1 MLFFTAWRFIQRRMT
16 VDLAR
21 ESSDARKQS
30 PGNRPSRPTNAGP
43 DRAPPGPPLVSGCFD
58 WAPCWETVNPL
69 LHPVARRF
77 VVSGNARAG
86 FNVHEKNHK
95 LFCLWRDVTHEV
107 RSTSQTTARQGEHSR
122 SSQLPRCI
130 YSRENHAHCDVT
142 RTSATPMQLC
152 GGRVSSIS
160 SKTFRLSALWIQNGG
175 RSLGMEACFGR
186 EVLQRPALAC
196 SLFWLV
202 PSSASVHTSLVQE
215 ASRLLFG

>member
-43 DRAPPGPPLVSGCFD
+43 GRAPPGPPLVSGCFD

-130 YSRENHAHCDVT
+130 YSREKSCTLWRHTDKRYSHAVVRWPRIEHFVENVSIKCVMNPKRRQKPGHGSLLWSRSPAT
-142 RTSATPMQLC
+142 TST
-152 GGRVSSIS
+152 GV
-160 SKTFRLSALWIQNGG
+160 
-175 RSLGMEACFGR
+175 
-186 EVLQRPALAC
+186 
-196 SLFWLV
+196 
-202 PSSASVHTSLVQE
+202 
-215 ASRLLFG
+215 